1 MAAMSVTSSDHRGEL
16 YLIPNLLGETALDS
30 SLPPVIATI
39 TASISHFVVEEEKS
53 ARRFI
58 KLLCPDRVIRELS
71 LQVLNE
77 HTKPHEID
85 ALTAP
90 LLQGHNVGII
100 SEAGCPAIAD
110 PGAELVRRAHELG
123 IAVRPLVGPCS
134 MTLAL
139 MASGFNG
146 QRWRFVGYLPIEGGA
161 RKDTIRAL
169 EKDLYEHQETQ
180 IVMDTPYRNQKLFEE
195 LLTTCR
201 PETRICIASALTT
214 EQESIAVRS
223 VHEWRETGF
232 AVPKSPAIFLLGR

>member
-1 MAAMSVTSSDHRGEL
+1 MSVTPSDRRGEL
-16 YLIPNLLGETALDS
+16 YLIPNLLGETSIDS
-30 SLPPVIATI
+30 SLPPVIAAI

-77 HTKPHEID
+77 HTKPHEIE
-85 ALTAP
+85 ALTEP
-90 LLQGHNVGII
+90 LLQGHSVGII
-100 SEAGCPAIAD
+100 SEAGCPGIAD
-110 PGAELVRRAHELG
+110 PGAELVRRTHELG
-123 IAVRPLVGPCS
+123 ITVHPLVGPCS

-161 RKDTIRAL
+161 RRDTIRAL
-169 EKDLYEHQETQ
+169 EKDLYDHQETQ
-180 IVMDTPYRNQKLFEE
+180 IVMDTPYRNQKLFDE
-195 LLTTCR
+195 LLATCK

-214 EQESIAVRS
+214 ERESIAVRS
-223 VHEWRETGF
+223 VQEWRRAGVT
-232 AVPKSPAIFLLGR
+232 VPKSPAIFLLGL